1 VENVDNGGVSKS
13 IKGIIYKAINGE
25 VINTGPRNP
34 VADLDSLPFIDR
46 DIIDVN
52 QYRPTPFYYQQL
64 PHTAIFASR
73 GCPYTCTFCHSERKV
88 RFRSAEN
95 VLDEIEFSVKKYG
108 IKEIS
113 FYDETFTLKPEY
125 ADALCEG
132 IFKKGL
138 KISWSA
144 NARADKL
151 EPDLLIKMKQSG
163 CWRLLF
169 GIESG
174 VQKNLET
181 LKKYQD
187 LEKVRD
193 GVKQTQTAGME
204 TYGMF
209 MLGIPG
215 ETYEEGLET
224 IRFACS
230 LPLDYAHFVNL
241 TPYPGTELYEQVKHE
256 PGMKD
261 LEKLTNTEIGYVPS
275 SMSENQLRDLLK
287 NSFKRFYYRPGF
299 IMSRLCKIRSFH
311 EFSRYLQGFL
321 ALFTS
326 RDDDDS

>member
-1 VENVDNGGVSKS
+1 MVELHPRFAGKRNWFWEKLIGENGIISGFKPVSGQQPPFGLLFLSAQLKKNGHEVSLLDGYFHTYDRMLSKIKTDNPQIVGIGSMSYNWHKTIQLAKMIKAISPEIKIVVGGKHPTVWGEKCFDESQDIDVVVTGEAEETIVELVENVDNGGVSKS

-151 EPDLLIKMKQSG
+151 EPDLLIKMK
-163 CWRLLF
+163 
-169 GIESG
+169 E
-174 VQKNLET
+174 
-181 LKKYQD
+181 
-187 LEKVRD
+187 
-193 GVKQTQTAGME
+193 
-204 TYGMF
+204 
-209 MLGIPG
+209 
-215 ETYEEGLET
+215 
-224 IRFACS
+224 
-230 LPLDYAHFVNL
+230 
-241 TPYPGTELYEQVKHE
+241 
-256 PGMKD
+256 
-261 LEKLTNTEIGYVPS
+261 
-275 SMSENQLRDLLK
+275 
-287 NSFKRFYYRPGF
+287 
-299 IMSRLCKIRSFH
+299 
-311 EFSRYLQGFL
+311 
-321 ALFTS
+321 
-326 RDDDDS
+326 